1 MSISMIDSVTKRDG
15 TTEAFDKNKIHK
27 VCMWACEGIE
37 GVSVSELELKLYPYL
52 YDGIPTDELNENL
65 VNAARNLI
73 VDPTYNYDL
82 VAGRLISFIVRK
94 EVYGGITP
102 WHIRD
107 LVKKNIE
114 RGRYDP
120 NLLSY
125 YTNSEW
131 DEINSYIN
139 HDRDFDFRL
148 AGAEQMRAKYLVNSR
163 VTKQLFE
170 SFQVPYILVAAV
182 LFKDEQ
188 YSRRLEYI
196 REFYEV
202 ASTNLISLP
211 TPIMAGIRTVRK
223 QGSSCVV
230 VDCGDSLD
238 SIIATSGAITKY
250 VSAKAGLGINV
261 GRMRAIGSPIRN
273 GDAVHT
279 GLLPFV
285 KAFTAAVKSCSQGAV
300 RDGACTIYYPL
311 WHYEAPELLLLKDA
325 TLLEEQTNRSSDYG
339 VQINKFLLQRL
350 IQGKNITLFS
360 PNDVPGLYTSFFTD
374 QEKFVKLYQEFEER
388 TDVRKR
394 VIPAAEL
401 FGSLMTQ
408 RSNTGRIYIQFVD
421 NTNDQSSFLDPI
433 TMSNLCTEITL
444 PTFPLESLSDGYN
457 EGSEISLCTLGA
469 INWGSVKSPEDF
481 RRPAR
486 ILVRALDNLL
496 SYQDYEVKAAKDS
509 TTKRRPLGIGIIGFA
524 HFLAKRGM
532 FYDQYAMPLV
542 DRFAEAWAFYIT
554 EASVDLA
561 VEKGACELSNR
572 TKYSKGITPN
582 MLRTAKLDE
591 LLRHEER
598 LPWTKLRERMIIS
611 GIRNSTL
618 MALMPSETSA
628 QISNETNGIEPPR
641 APVVAK
647 VSKNVSI
654 PVVVPGVDELIN
666 DYDYAFNQD
675 GPRGYLEVTAVL
687 QKYVDQAASL
697 NTTYN
702 PARFKD
708 EKIPGSVLMS
718 DMIFAWQLGHK
729 SLYYC
734 NIHKPGEDEI
744 NAVGQDDGCES
755 GACKI

>member
-1 MSISMIDSVTKRDG
+1 MIDTVTKRDG
-15 TTEAFDKNKIHK
+15 LTQTFDKDKIHK
-27 VCMWACEGIE
+27 VCTWACEGIE

-52 YDGIPTDELNENL
+52 YDGITTDELNENL

-73 VDPTYNYDL
+73 VDPTFNYDL

-94 EVYGGITP
+94 EVYGGIAP
-102 WHIRD
+102 WHIKE
-107 LVKKNIE
+107 LVAKNIE

-120 NLLSY
+120 QLLSY
-125 YTNSEW
+125 YSDYEW
-131 DEINSYIN
+131 DQINSFIN

-148 AGAEQMRAKYLVNSR
+148 AGAEQMRSKYLVNSR
-163 VTKQLFE
+163 VTKQLYE

-182 LFKDEQ
+182 LFKDEPVHK
-188 YSRRLEYI
+188 RLEYI
-196 REFYEV
+196 KEFYEV

-211 TPIMAGIRTVRK
+211 TPIMAGVRTVRK

-238 SIIATSGAITKY
+238 SIIATTGAITKY

-311 WHYEAPELLLLKDA
+311 WHFESPELLVLKDA

-339 VQINKFLLQRL
+339 VQVNKYLLQRL
-350 IQGKNITLFS
+350 IQGKDITLFS
-360 PNDVPGLYTSFFTD
+360 PSDVPGLYMSFFTD
-374 QEKFVKLYQEFEER
+374 QEEFARLYEMYEGR
-388 TDVRKR
+388 NDIRKR
-394 VIPAAEL
+394 KVPAFEL
-401 FGSLMTQ
+401 FGTLMTQ

-421 NTNDQSSFLDPI
+421 NTNDHSSFIDPI
-433 TMSNLCTEITL
+433 FMSNLCTEITL
-444 PTFPLESLSDGYN
+444 PTQPLSALTDGFEDN
-457 EGSEISLCTLGA
+457 AEISLCTLGA
-469 INWGSVKSPEDF
+469 INWGKVKRPEDF
-481 RRPAR
+481 KRPAR

-509 TTKRRPLGIGIIGFA
+509 TLKRRPLGIGIIGFA
-524 HFLAKRGM
+524 HFLALRGM
-532 FYDQYAMPLV
+532 RYNKHSMPLV
-542 DRFAEAWAFYIT
+542 DRFAEAWAYYIT

-561 VEKGACELSNR
+561 IEKGACELSNR
-572 TKYSKGITPN
+572 TKYKQGITPN
-582 MLRTAKLDE
+582 MLRTSKLDE
-591 LLRHEER
+591 LLPHEER
-598 LPWTKLRERMIIS
+598 LPWGYLRQMMQKY

-641 APVVAK
+641 AIVVAK
-647 VSKNVSI
+647 ISKNVSI
-654 PVVVPGVDELIN
+654 PTVVPDADTLGN
-666 DYDYAFNQD
+666 DYDYSFQQE
-675 GPRGYLEVTAVL
+675 GPRGYLEVTAVF
-687 QKYVDQAASL
+687 QKYSDQAISL

-702 PARFKD
+702 PMKFSG
-708 EKIPGSVLMS
+708 EKIPGSVPLS
-718 DMIFAWQLGHK
+718 DMIYAFQLGHK
-729 SLYYC
+729 SMYYC
-734 NIHKPGEDEI
+734 NIFKPGEDEI
-744 NAVGQDDGCES
+744 NATNKNESIGCES
-755 GACKI
+755 GACTI